1 MVGSGVNYGAAMTAA
16 REMEGY
22 DVFVVGGGNSA
33 GQAAIHLSRFARSVT
48 ILVRRPDLT
57 ATMSSYLIGEIEFN
71 PRIAV
76 EGCRCVVDGGG
87 EGRLEWIE
95 VEDTVDRRA
104 HAARR
109 GRAVPAAR
117 CGRSLRLAA
126 ARGRARPE
134 RLRADRS
141 RRAVLGLA

>member
-1 MVGSGVNYGAAMTAA
+1 MTAA
-16 REMEGY
+16 REMEGA

-33 GQAAIHLSRFARSVT
+33 GQAAIHLARFARSVT

-71 PRIAV
+71 PRISV
-76 EGCRCVVDGGG
+76 EGCRQVVDGGG

-95 VEDTVDRRA
+95 VEDTTT
-104 HAARR
+104 
-109 GRAVPAAR
+109 GRWPLPAAR
-117 CGRSLRLAA
+117 GDGPLRLGA
-126 ARGRARPE
+126 ARGRPRPQ

-141 RRAVLGLA
+141 RRPLDGLA